1 MKSGFGAS
9 PSMPSH
15 YQQALLQGYILSI
28 LLECGGSRDQ
38 TSFFWGNFF
47 ISECNGAN
55 SHDVP
60 YNVVQCPSFQLST
73 EMLWEASMGQLL

>member
-1 MKSGFGAS
+1 MKSGFGAD

-47 ISECNGAN
+47 ISECNGAT

-60 YNVVQCPSFQLST
+60 YNVVQCPVQAFSFPPKCYGKLRT
-73 EMLWEASMGQLL
+73 VL